1 MEKHYSVMSLNVH
14 DFNNAE
20 MENSL
25 ENVKNLIKG
34 YDVIALQEV
43 YDKEKLK
50 EIVKGYNYAYNKGT
64 LLMTKFPFQEINYH
78 ISNEAFTAFILI
90 IPLHVNVLVTNI
102 HLNYERE
109 DIRLKELD
117 NILKKINK
125 YYDDY
130 PIILLGDFNSLTRKD
145 YTQKGWADIH
155 KIRKNGLWEL
165 PTSKLTDKL
174 NIHWFDSGQD
184 HKGPTSRYDTR
195 IDYIF
200 TKCLFVS
207 EYDMI
212 KTIPNISDHNLIS
225 IKFL

>member
-14 DFNNAE
+14 DFNNSE
-20 MENSL
+20 MEDSL
-25 ENVKNLIKG
+25 EDVKNLIKG
-34 YDVIALQEV
+34 YDIIALQEV
-43 YDKEKLK
+43 YDREKLK

-64 LLMTKFPFQEINYH
+64 LLMTKFPFQEIKYH

-90 IPLHVNVLVTNI
+90 IPSHVNVLLTNV
-102 HLNYERE
+102 HLNCECE

-117 NILKKINK
+117 NILQRINK

-145 YTQKGWADIH
+145 YTQKEWAYIH
-155 KIRKNGLWEL
+155 KTRKNSLWEL

-174 NIHWFDSGQD
+174 NVCWFDSGQN
-184 HKGPTSRYDTR
+184 HKGPTSRHDTR

-200 TKCLFVS
+200 TKSLFVKD
-207 EYDMI
+207 YNMI
-212 KTIPNISDHNLIS
+212 KTIPTISDHNLIS
-225 IKFL
+225 VKFL

>member
-14 DFNNAE
+14 DFNNSE

-25 ENVKNLIKG
+25 KNVKNIIKG
-34 YDVIALQEV
+34 YDIIALQEV
-43 YDKEKLK
+43 YDKGKLK

-64 LLMTKFPFQEINYH
+64 LLMTKYPFQEINYG

-90 IPLHVNVLVTNI
+90 IPLHVQVLVTNI
-102 HLNYERE
+102 HLNYEHE

-117 NILKKINK
+117 NILQKINK

-130 PIILLGDFNSLTRKD
+130 PIILLGDFNSLTRKI
-145 YTQKGWADIH
+145 TPKKEWAHIH
-155 KIRKNGLWEL
+155 KIRKNSLWEL
-165 PTSKLTDKL
+165 PTSQLTDKL
-174 NIHWFDSGQD
+174 NLHWFDSGHG

-200 TKCLFVS
+200 TKCLFVKD
-207 EYDMI
+207 YNMI
-212 KTIPNISDHNLIS
+212 KTIPDISDHNLIS

>member
-1 MEKHYSVMSLNVH
+1 MEKHYSIMSLNVH
-14 DFNNAE
+14 DFNNSE

-25 ENVKNLIKG
+25 ENVKNLIKD
-34 YDVIALQEV
+34 YDIIALQEV

-64 LLMTKFPFQEINYH
+64 LLMTKYPFQEINYN
-78 ISNEAFTAFILI
+78 ISKEAFTAFILI
-90 IPLHVNVLVTNI
+90 IPLHVQVLVTNI

-117 NILKKINK
+117 NILQKISK

-145 YTQKGWADIH
+145 YTQKEWAHIH
-155 KIRKNGLWEL
+155 KIRKNSLWEL
-165 PTSKLTDKL
+165 PTTKLTDKL
-174 NIHWFDSGQD
+174 NLHWFDSGQD

-207 EYDMI
+207 EYNMI
-212 KTIPNISDHNLIS
+212 KTIPDISDHNLIS

>member
-1 MEKHYSVMSLNVH
+1 MEKHYSIMSLNVH
-14 DFNNAE
+14 DFNNSE

-25 ENVKNLIKG
+25 ENVKNLIKD
-34 YDVIALQEV
+34 YDIIALQEV

-64 LLMTKFPFQEINYH
+64 LLMTKYPFQEINYN
-78 ISNEAFTAFILI
+78 ISKEAFTAFILI
-90 IPLHVNVLVTNI
+90 IPLHVQVLVTNI

-117 NILKKINK
+117 NILQKISK

-145 YTQKGWADIH
+145 YTQKEWAHIH
-155 KIRKNGLWEL
+155 KIRKNSLWEL
-165 PTSKLTDKL
+165 PTTKLTDKL
-174 NIHWFDSGQD
+174 NLHWFDSGQD

-200 TKCLFVS
+200 KSVYLRLV
-207 EYDMI
+207 
-212 KTIPNISDHNLIS
+212 
-225 IKFL
+225 